1 MSWISGLSSRAIGKW
16 LEEDRPTLDRDRC
29 FNRKQR
35 KITCTTCTETCEHGV
50 YAGKE
55 PDWTLCVNCGLCVAA
70 CPTRA
75 IRPSSANLRAMLEV
89 AESASEDVGFACER
103 GGRTADMTVR
113 CLAAVPWEML
123 ACIAL
128 DHRVYLD
135 VTPCAECPDERAQ
148 TLLAKSLASL
158 QRFLGEEFY
167 AEHVRLE
174 AVPEHA
180 GALSRREAFT
190 SMFKR
195 GKRLAANLIPDDGEG
210 TTIDGGIYERLL
222 EAKLAALAAKNA
234 GNTEA
239 GSGDN
244 EAAGEDGE
252 TRAQDN
258 EATGA
263 EPGEPGLAA
272 APAPHLFTLDTLRIS
287 TDCWTCTVCEK
298 LCPLGAIVV
307 DDSDD
312 DPGTRYLH
320 HKPIRCTQCGL
331 CQRVC
336 PEQAIL
342 GWREIATDDPVGWR
356 TTVVEVARCEKCGIP
371 IHPGPEVS
379 LCPSCQ
385 RPTGLAGAAAR
396 RLLGNPKT

>member
-35 KITCTTCTETCEHGV
+35 KITCTTCAETCEHGV
-50 YAGKE
+50 YAGKD

-89 AESASEDVGFACER
+89 AESSSEDVGFACER

-113 CLAAVPWEML
+113 CLAAVPWELL

-135 VTPCAECPDERAQ
+135 VTPCAECPDERAR

-167 AEHVRLE
+167 AEQIRLE

-210 TTIDGGIYERLL
+210 TAIDGGIYERLL
-222 EAKLAALAAKNA
+222 EARLAALAARDA
-234 GNTEA
+234 EA
-239 GSGDN
+239 G
-244 EAAGEDGE
+244 
-252 TRAQDN
+252 T
-258 EATGA
+258 
-263 EPGEPGLAA
+263 
-272 APAPHLFTLDTLRIS
+272 APHLFTLDTLRIS

-298 LCPLGAIVV
+298 LCPLCAIVA

-312 DPGTRYLH
+312 DPGTRYIH

-342 GWREIATDDPVGWR
+342 GWREVATDDPTGWR
-356 TTVVEVARCEKCGIP
+356 TTLVEVTRCEKCGLP
-371 IHPGPEVS
+371 IHPGREDR

-396 RLLGNPKT
+396 QLLGKSKP